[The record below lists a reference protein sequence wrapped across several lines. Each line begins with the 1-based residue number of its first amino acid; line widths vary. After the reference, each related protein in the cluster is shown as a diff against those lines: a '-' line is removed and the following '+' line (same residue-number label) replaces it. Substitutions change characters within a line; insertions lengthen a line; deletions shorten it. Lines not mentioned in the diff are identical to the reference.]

1 MLLHN
6 AEKLNND
13 LRTRADEHLS
23 FPSFFCI
30 IDSVE
35 RIIKN
40 TCFNHADGFEIL
52 NSRIRDEVSAK
63 FGKIPHQQGLKNRK

>member
-52 NSRIRDEVSAK
+52 NSKMRDEVSVK
-63 FGKIPHQQGLKNRK
+63 VGNFSH